1 MSAVGAADAKK
12 GFLAMFH
19 RILVANRGEIALR
32 IIRCCREMG
41 IETVAVYS
49 TADASALHVQYAT
62 EAVCIGPPRA
72 ADSYL
77 NMKNILSA
85 ATLFQCD
92 AIHPGYGFLSENSE
106 FARLCEECGI
116 RFIGPSAEVID
127 NMGNKQAARRLMRE
141 HGVPVVPGSDGAV
154 ESAGE
159 AVALAETIGYPVLVK
174 AAAGGGGR
182 GMRRAYSR
190 EELESAFDT
199 ARAEAVAC
207 FGDGEMYL
215 EKLIENPRHIEFQI
229 LGDQAGNIIH
239 LGERDCSIQRKNQKL
254 IEESPSKAL
263 TPALRQQMGEAA
275 VKAARAAQYTNAGTV
290 EFVLDANGNFYFIEM
305 NTRIQVEHPVTE
317 MVTGVDLVRQQIRIA
332 AGLPLPL
339 TQQQVTFSGHAIE
352 CRILAEDPAKGFR
365 PCPGAISF
373 LHLPGGCGVR
383 IDTALYNGYE
393 TSPFYDSMIA
403 KVIVHAPTRLEAIR
417 RMRRVLEEM
426 VIDGIETNADF
437 AHLILYHPEFI
448 KGAYDTGFLERN
460 LEELLA
466 WGDGCSRARPAGPE
480 AVG

>member
-1 MSAVGAADAKK
+1 
-12 GFLAMFH
+12 MFH

-85 ATLFQCD
+85 AILFQCD

-159 AVALAETIGYPVLVK
+159 AVAIAEKIGYPVLVK

-215 EKLIENPRHIEFQI
+215 EKLIENPRHIEFQ
-229 LGDQAGNIIH
+229 D
-239 LGERDCSIQRKNQKL
+239 
-254 IEESPSKAL
+254 PSA
-263 TPALRQQMGEAA
+263 
-275 VKAARAAQYTNAGTV
+275 
-290 EFVLDANGNFYFIEM
+290 
-305 NTRIQVEHPVTE
+305 TR
-317 MVTGVDLVRQQIRIA
+317 R
-332 AGLPLPL
+332 
-339 TQQQVTFSGHAIE
+339 
-352 CRILAEDPAKGFR
+352 
-365 PCPGAISF
+365 AISF
-373 LHLPGGCGVR
+373 TWASV
-383 IDTALYNGYE
+383 TAPSSGK
-393 TSPFYDSMIA
+393 TKS
-403 KVIVHAPTRLEAIR
+403 
-417 RMRRVLEEM
+417 
-426 VIDGIETNADF
+426 
-437 AHLILYHPEFI
+437 
-448 KGAYDTGFLERN
+448 
-460 LEELLA
+460 
-466 WGDGCSRARPAGPE
+466 
-480 AVG
+480 